1 MKCQNGIK
9 YDTFSVSFLN
19 IENIKSSVPFP
30 RATSTDVKLADQQQ
44 TDRRPYDSQERW
56 QGHREQNQHRRS

>member
-44 TDRRPYDSQERW
+44 TDRRPYDSQE
-56 QGHREQNQHRRS
+56 